1 MVGLFI
7 EMLSTY
13 KKTYITLDVFEQSV
27 PPNISYEQFAQEIK
41 LLEEQQIIVPV
52 KSAGNNGHSPLL
64 SYKYKIQR
72 TKLRQKTHKQIE
84 KMQIKCHPDI
94 TLDTYYGLSQIDWE
108 EDFPYIEKVNQYII
122 AHGWPTEEV
131 PAPERSLALTGDEKW
146 IQEHNGKRVL
156 ERLQIWDRLKIVP
169 VHDPFSFAIHPQQLL
184 NKQQLHLIVE
194 NKTTFDGLVG
204 AINDTPFS
212 TLIYGQGYKITKSIE
227 HFTRQIPLQNVEHT
241 IYYFGDL
248 DWEGINIW
256 HLLSNKIQV
265 VPALPFYQASL
276 QKQAMPIKTKQK
288 PSEEALQHF
297 LHYFP
302 KQERLQIED
311 ILNNHLYLAQEV
323 LSSTQ
328 LKQIWR
334 ESAWSHLSLK

>member
-1 MVGLFI
+1 MFI

-13 KKTYITLDVFEQSV
+13 KNTYITLDVFEQSV
-27 PPNISYEQFAQEIK
+27 PPNTTYEQFAQEIN
-41 LLEEQQIIVPV
+41 LLEEEGILVPV
-52 KSAGNNGHSPLL
+52 KSAGNNGRTPFL

-72 TKLRQKTHKQIE
+72 TKLRKKTHKQIE
-84 KMQIKCHPDI
+84 KMQIKCHPELS
-94 TLDTYYGLSQIDWE
+94 LDTYYGLPHSAWE
-108 EDFPYIEKVNQYII
+108 EDFPYIEKINQYII
-122 AHGWPTEEV
+122 HQGWPTKEV

-156 ERLQIWDRLKIVP
+156 ERLQIWDRLKIIP
-169 VHDPFSFAIHPQQLL
+169 VHDPLSFAIHPQQLQ
-184 NKQQLHLIVE
+184 NQQQLHLIVE

-204 AINDTPFS
+204 ALTDTPFS

-227 HFTRQIPLQNVEHT
+227 HFTRQIPLPNVEHT

-265 VPALPFYQASL
+265 VPAVSFYQESL

-288 PSEEALQHF
+288 INYEALQAF
-297 LHYFP
+297 LQFFP
-302 KQERLQIED
+302 KKDQQQIEA

-323 LSSTQ
+323 LSSSQ

-334 ESAWSHLSLK
+334 ESTWSHLSLK